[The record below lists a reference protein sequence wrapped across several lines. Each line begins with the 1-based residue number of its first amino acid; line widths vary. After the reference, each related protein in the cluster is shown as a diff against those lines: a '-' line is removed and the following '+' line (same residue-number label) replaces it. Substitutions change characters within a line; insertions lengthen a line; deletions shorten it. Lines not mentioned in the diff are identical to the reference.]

1 MQSQIAKELRSDAI
15 RSEISKLHQ
24 VLVDDEKKL
33 VKLNKVKADR
43 ESELSILVSSI
54 GNERDSNEGTSTS
67 TSTSTA
73 TATST
78 RNWTDSYRN
87 WKEWDDEDEIQIR
100 LERNRQR
107 LAKLQGDPKTGTGT
121 GTETPST
128 GSTSLPSSCCRGS
141 QFRDAERRVAR
152 MSIHQQLKH
161 MKSFREKQGNRCFQ
175 KGEYGSALKWYE
187 KSLLYY
193 EYCLPS
199 TKSQREAVD
208 KERELALTNSAACH
222 LALQDYRQCIE
233 SCTEALE
240 LTNGGSIKAL
250 YRRAKAYRLTHDFE
264 KAMIDLD
271 KAKAYTSVEGTGSSH
286 KLYKAVHDEDR
297 ALKSSIGSYNKNSK
311 SICQQ
316 MMKG

>member
-15 RSEISKLHQ
+15 RSEISKLQQ

-33 VKLNKVKADR
+33 EKVNKMKADR
-43 ESELSILVSSI
+43 ELSISSTS
-54 GNERDSNEGTSTS
+54 NERDSNEGTSTS
-67 TSTSTA
+67 T
-73 TATST
+73 ATST
-78 RNWTDSYRN
+78 RDWTDSYRN
-87 WKEWDDEDEIQIR
+87 WKEWDDEDEIRIR

-107 LAKLQGDPKTGTGT
+107 LAKLQGDAAKP
-121 GTETPST
+121 GTEIPST

-152 MSIHQQLKH
+152 MSIHEQLKH

-199 TKSQREAVD
+199 TKSQREAID

-240 LTNGGSIKAL
+240 VTNGGSIKAL

-264 KAMIDLD
+264 NAMIDLD
-271 KAKAYTSVEGTGSSH
+271 KAKAFTSVEGTGSSH
-286 KLYKAVHDEDR
+286 KLYEAVHDEYR
-297 ALKSSIGSYNKNSK
+297 ALKSSIGSYNKTSK
-311 SICQQ
+311 SIYQQ